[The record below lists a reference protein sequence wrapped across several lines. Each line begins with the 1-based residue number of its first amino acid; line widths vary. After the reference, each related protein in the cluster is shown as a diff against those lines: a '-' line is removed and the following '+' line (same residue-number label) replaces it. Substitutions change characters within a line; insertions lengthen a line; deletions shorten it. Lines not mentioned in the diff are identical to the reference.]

1 MSQLPPLHPLTAEDR
16 GPIVIVTAYVCIV
29 ETILFTIIK
38 LISNK
43 ALKRKIDWDD
53 GFLCIAVLL
62 ALAQSI
68 ITERSAINGVGRY
81 GASLTQSQLEH
92 YFKLAFTSNILS
104 LIVQALAKSS
114 VVVLIHRL
122 SASHTTQRIHKVAH
136 GVILAWL
143 IFSIFAL
150 SFQCNL
156 PQSWLYDPS
165 RCAGQGAMWY
175 PVLILNILTDAAISF
190 MFAPTVW
197 ILHISKWQK
206 FRIASLFAFRLLV
219 CGLTIAQLATLVPAL
234 RATDTTRAMLVPTI
248 FAQLVMNFSILT
260 AAAPSLYRFLNELHS
275 GPGFGGM
282 VDRSHYELSELSSG
296 GRRGKKSTG
305 YGRKKSKG
313 DEATFRPDINGK
325 SYNAT
330 VHEQRTSSDVMSKSS
345 EHGSEDMI
353 IKQTTAWTVKTYDQ
367 EADGAIPPSR
377 IKEHGH

>member
-1 MSQLPPLHPLTAEDR
+1 
-16 GPIVIVTAYVCIV
+16 
-29 ETILFTIIK
+29 
-38 LISNK
+38 
-43 ALKRKIDWDD
+43 
-53 GFLCIAVLL
+53 
-62 ALAQSI
+62 
-68 ITERSAINGVGRY
+68 
-81 GASLTQSQLEH
+81 
-92 YFKLAFTSNILS
+92 
-104 LIVQALAKSS
+104 
-114 VVVLIHRL
+114 
-122 SASHTTQRIHKVAH
+122 
-136 GVILAWL
+136 
-143 IFSIFAL
+143 
-150 SFQCNL
+150 
-156 PQSWLYDPS
+156 
-165 RCAGQGAMWY
+165 
-175 PVLILNILTDAAISF
+175 
-190 MFAPTVW
+190 
-197 ILHISKWQK
+197 
-206 FRIASLFAFRLLV
+206 
-219 CGLTIAQLATLVPAL
+219 
-234 RATDTTRAMLVPTI
+234 
-248 FAQLVMNFSILT
+248 MNFSILT